1 MQFPATSIFR
11 KAHQVPEISAVVR
24 TTKLIPLLVT
34 AVLLFLTGC
43 GSIGPGNVTRDRFG
57 YTHAIAES
65 WKKQM
70 LLNMVKI
77 RYSDS
82 PVFLEVASI
91 ISQYGLETELNASFS
106 WNDFLP
112 GCGSGRKH

>member
-1 MQFPATSIFR
+1 MKGVIRPTVSVMA
-11 KAHQVPEISAVVR
+11 
-24 TTKLIPLLVT
+24 LLM
-34 AVLLFLTGC
+34 LYLTGC
-43 GSIGPGNVTRDRFG
+43 ATIGPGSVTRDRFA
-57 YTHAIAES
+57 YTDAISQS
-65 WKKQM
+65 WQKQM

-112 GCGSGRKH
+112 GNTQKVGGRGRYIERPTVTYQPLMGDCA